1 MHNPTC
7 DVMFLYRKLLL
18 ILSGLCEGKHSYKA
32 TLASKSLERSQL
44 LWVPGL
50 WLSHPQNTK
59 KFLRS
64 KYHYKPLER
73 HLDSQCFYLSE
84 SVTREP
90 RRKGLC
96 CVFFSILFL
105 FSPWTLLIC
114 RPLQLLIVLVKWS
127 CMICCGLFCRKAKIT
142 SNHVF

>member
-1 MHNPTC
+1 MHNSTC

-32 TLASKSLERSQL
+32 TLASKSLERSQP

-73 HLDSQCFYLSE
+73 HLDSQCFYLSG

-90 RRKGLC
+90 WRKGLC
-96 CVFFSILFL
+96 CVFFSILFYSL
-105 FSPWTLLIC
+105 HELYWYVDHCSCLLLWWNDPAWYAVGC
-114 RPLQLLIVLVKWS
+114 FVERQK
-127 CMICCGLFCRKAKIT
+127 
-142 SNHVF
+142 